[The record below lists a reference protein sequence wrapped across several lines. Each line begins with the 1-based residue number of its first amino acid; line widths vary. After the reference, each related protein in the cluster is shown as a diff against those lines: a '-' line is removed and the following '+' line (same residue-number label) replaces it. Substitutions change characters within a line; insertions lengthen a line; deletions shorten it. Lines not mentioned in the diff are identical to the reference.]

1 MRNLKI
7 EELKIALEKSFQEE
21 RFIKGTFSVP
31 LEKNEDE
38 MEKFSIKPLILKNEK
53 LYQVEFFINKKAYHK
68 NLNKKDGYKFLIE
81 NMEKFKNQNI
91 FLVNEEYNIINNKGK
106 FHIKMKKTEQKL
118 KVDEHNR
125 KKEYI
130 ISDEKPIEFLIDLGI
145 MDKMGKIIPGSY
157 SKFKQINR
165 YLEFIRDVIDEL
177 EEKELLE
184 DKLKV
189 VDFGSGKSYLTF
201 VLYYYLKVL
210 RGIDVEVIGLDL
222 KKDVMEHCGKLAKKY
237 GFDSMEFLYGDIKDF
252 QKLKKVDIVFSLH
265 ACNNATDYA
274 ILKGLELE
282 AKVIMAVPCC
292 HKEFNQK
299 ISKNKGTGLREKLPQ
314 IIEHGILLE
323 KFASLIT
330 EGFRADILELSGY
343 DTTVMEFIDT
353 EHTPKNLLIKGIKN
367 IKSSKNLVKKKEST
381 EELMK
386 FLGVQPILYD
396 LAKKYFKV

>member
-1 MRNLKI
+1 MKI
-7 EELKIALEKSFQEE
+7 EEVKISLQKALVEEK
-21 RFIKGTFSVP
+21 FIKGTFSVP
-31 LEKNEDE
+31 LEKTEE
-38 MEKFSIKPLILKNEK
+38 LEKFSVKPVILKNEK
-53 LYQVEFFINKKAYHK
+53 VYQIEQFINKKAHHK
-68 NLNKKDGYKFLIE
+68 NLDADTAYEFIIE
-81 NMEKFKNQNI
+81 NMEKFKNLNI
-91 FLVNEEYNIINNKGK
+91 FLKDEEYSIINNNGK
-106 FHIKMKKTEQKL
+106 FHIKTKKIQKEI
-118 KVDEHNR
+118 KIAEHNR

-177 EEKELLE
+177 EDKKLLE
-184 DKLKV
+184 DTLKV

-210 RGIDVEVIGLDL
+210 RGINVEVIGLDL
-222 KKDVMEHCGKLAKKY
+222 KKDVMKHCGELAKKY
-237 GFDSMEFLYGDIKDF
+237 GFDNMEFLYGDIKDF
-252 QKLKKVDIVFSLH
+252 EKLKKVDIVFSLH

-299 ISKNKGTGLREKLPQ
+299 ITKSKKTMLKQELVP
-314 IIEHGILLE
+314 IVEHGILLE
-323 KFASLIT
+323 KFSALIT
-330 EGFRADILELSGY
+330 EGFRANILQLSGY

-353 EHTPKNLLIKGIKN
+353 EHTPKNILIKA
-367 IKSSKNLVKKKEST
+367 IKSVKLSEDLKKKKENT
-381 EELMK
+381 ENLIE

-396 LAKKYFKV
+396 LAKKYFKI

>member
-1 MRNLKI
+1 MKI
-7 EELKIALEKSFQEE
+7 EEVKISLQKALIEEK
-21 RFIKGTFSVP
+21 FIKGTFSVP
-31 LEKNEDE
+31 LEKTEE
-38 MEKFSIKPLILKNEK
+38 LEKFSVKPVILKNEK
-53 LYQVEFFINKKAYHK
+53 VYQIEQFINKKAHHK
-68 NLNKKDGYKFLIE
+68 NLDADTAYEFIIE
-81 NMEKFKNQNI
+81 NMEKFKNLNI
-91 FLVNEEYNIINNKGK
+91 FLKDEEYSIINNNGK
-106 FHIKMKKTEQKL
+106 FHIKTKKIQKEI
-118 KVDEHNR
+118 KIAEHNR

-177 EEKELLE
+177 EDKKLLE
-184 DKLKV
+184 DTLKV

-210 RGIDVEVIGLDL
+210 RGINVEVIGLDL
-222 KKDVMEHCGKLAKKY
+222 KKDVMKHCGELAKKY
-237 GFDSMEFLYGDIKDF
+237 GFNNMEFLYGDIKDF
-252 QKLKKVDIVFSLH
+252 EKLKKVDIVFSLH

-299 ISKNKGTGLREKLPQ
+299 ITKSKKTMLKQELVP
-314 IIEHGILLE
+314 IVEHGILLE
-323 KFASLIT
+323 KFSALIT
-330 EGFRADILELSGY
+330 EGFRANILQLSGY

-353 EHTPKNLLIKGIKN
+353 EHTPKNILIKA
-367 IKSSKNLVKKKEST
+367 IKSVKLSEDLKKKKENT
-381 EELMK
+381 ENLIE

-396 LAKKYFKV
+396 LAKKYFKI

>member
-1 MRNLKI
+1 MKI
-7 EELKIALEKSFQEE
+7 EEVKISLQKALVEEK
-21 RFIKGTFSVP
+21 FIKGTFSVP
-31 LEKNEDE
+31 LEKTEE
-38 MEKFSIKPLILKNEK
+38 LEKFSVKPVILKNEK
-53 LYQVEFFINKKAYHK
+53 VYQIEQFINKKAHHK
-68 NLNKKDGYKFLIE
+68 NLDVDTAYEFIIE
-81 NMEKFKNQNI
+81 NMEKFKNLNI
-91 FLVNEEYNIINNKGK
+91 FLKDEEYSIINNNGK
-106 FHIKMKKTEQKL
+106 FHIKTKKIQKEI
-118 KVDEHNR
+118 KIAEHNR

-177 EEKELLE
+177 ENKKLLE
-184 DKLKV
+184 DTLKV

-210 RGIDVEVIGLDL
+210 RGINVEVIGLDL
-222 KKDVMEHCGKLAKKY
+222 KKDVMKHCGELAKKY
-237 GFDSMEFLYGDIKDF
+237 GFDNMEFLYGDIKDF
-252 QKLKKVDIVFSLH
+252 EKLKKVDIVFSLH

-299 ISKNKGTGLREKLPQ
+299 ITKSKKTMLKQELVP
-314 IIEHGILLE
+314 IVEHGILLE
-323 KFASLIT
+323 KFSALIT
-330 EGFRADILELSGY
+330 EGFRANILQLSGY

-353 EHTPKNLLIKGIKN
+353 EHTPKNILIKA
-367 IKSSKNLVKKKEST
+367 IKSVKLSEDLKKKKENT
-381 EELMK
+381 ENLIE

-396 LAKKYFKV
+396 LAKKYFKI